1 MRYIKIYPNSG
12 AVQTALDAQELGKP
26 YMAYLEDEHRIDW
39 NSLGGEPGPEPEPVY
54 SAMPLTFEILSS
66 GTITWVKHGNIGD
79 KEISYSTDEG
89 ENWTSITSTTEGA
102 VINVNAGDKVQF
114 KGNNSTYGSAN
125 TTDYTSFMGT
135 AKFKAYGNMYS
146 LSTSD
151 YESVTTV
158 SNYAYRMMFF
168 NNVNLVDA
176 ENLILAAN
184 NMGISSYD
192 RMFFG
197 CTNLTKAPA
206 LPAMNLNNTCYEE
219 MFGRCTNLTIGPD
232 LPAQVIQTGSYSAM
246 FDRSGLVQLPNMS
259 ASTLAGNNCM
269 ATMFL
274 SCTSLTAAV
283 LPESIVRLGNGTAAS
298 VFQNMFRGCS
308 NLSYIKCTATNNLTT
323 TELNGWVLGVSP
335 TGTFV
340 KHRNAVWPTG
350 VSGIP
355 DGWTVVDA
363 DI

>member
-1 MRYIKIYPNSG
+1 MRYIKIYSNSG

-39 NSLGGEPGPEPEPVY
+39 NTLGDEPEPEPVY
-54 SAMPLTFEILSS
+54 SAMPLTFEIISA
-66 GTITWVKHGNIGD
+66 GTVTWVKHGSAS
-79 KEISYSTDEG
+79 ERVISYSTDG
-89 ENWTSITSTTEGA
+89 GNNWTSITATTEGA

-114 KGNNSTYGSAN
+114 KSTYSSYGTGN
-125 TTDYTSFMGT
+125 TSDYTNFMGT
-135 AKFKAYGNMYS
+135 AKFKMYGNLYS
-146 LSTSD
+146 LLGNN
-151 YESVTTV
+151 YEEVQAV
-158 SNYAYRMMFF
+158 GNYAFRMLFF
-168 NNVNLVDA
+168 NNTGLVDA
-176 ENLILAAN
+176 ENLVMNAN
-184 NMGISSYD
+184 SLGISSHD

-197 CTNLTKAPA
+197 CTNLAKAPK
-206 LPAMNLNNTCYEE
+206 LPAMQLNNTCYEE
-219 MFGRCTNLTIGPD
+219 MFGRCTSLTIGPD

-283 LPESIVRLGNGTAAS
+283 LPESIVKLGDINVVS
-298 VFQNMFRGCS
+298 VFQNMFRACT
-308 NLSYIKCTATNNLTT
+308 NLSYIKCTARNNITE
-323 TELNGWVLGVSP
+323 TELSGWVLGIAP

-340 KHRNAVWPTG
+340 KHPDATWPTG
-350 VSGIP
+350 TSGIP
-355 DGWTVVDA
+355 DGWTVVNA